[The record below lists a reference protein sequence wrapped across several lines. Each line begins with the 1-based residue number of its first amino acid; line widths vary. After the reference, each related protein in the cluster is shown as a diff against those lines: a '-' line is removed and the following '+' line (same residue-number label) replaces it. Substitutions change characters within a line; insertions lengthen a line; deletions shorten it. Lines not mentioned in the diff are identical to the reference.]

1 MMRKILTVAI
11 LVALLFGF
19 RGPEFSDAQEND
31 SGTMTFERTRGEDR
45 PLPTDTLFPW
55 PMHLHNELH
64 TSFTSSPAPEVG
76 DMLWNNATGN
86 DAYGSPT
93 VADGMV
99 FIGAG
104 TATGDYMFAFY
115 QNNGTLAWQTE
126 TDVAVSGGTGVTSSP
141 AYANGY
147 LVFSADKIYCL
158 YANNG
163 TVKWKVEN
171 PPFNVLWG
179 SGTPTIADG
188 KVFIGGS
195 DRKVYNIDL
204 ETGSVLWTFQTQSTG
219 SANYG
224 LYAAPAVYN
233 GYIYVA
239 ACDGYVYQVLINQP
253 GPTVSATYSFDTDR
267 PMYGSPVIFDNKVYI
282 GNGYTSPSASNSF
295 YALSA
300 TDLSFVWEFLSAS
313 STSFMSSAAI
323 AYNMLFVGSVD
334 GNLYVLDPQGSGGTT
349 SVIWEYN
356 IGSTWSS
363 PAIADGQV
371 FIGSRSNHLYAFNV
385 TQPGPVSYKWRYNT
399 FGNVDSS
406 PAVADGLV
414 FVGTFGGGGR
424 LYCFG
429 QLGDL
434 IPPQATS
441 YSPTGTGV
449 DIDADFTV
457 EWSETMDWT
466 SVENSFN
473 FTDGFGTWNAAD
485 GTFFHFPPSNT
496 STFNPSFSLDWG
508 TTYSVT
514 FAATATDSAGNP
526 LDGNGDG
533 TGGDDLTWSFTTVT
547 DNPPVLALW
556 EPGGSAGQVFDVG
569 EIIIIV
575 WSASDD
581 KPWPNGDNVVNLSY
595 GPTPAGGTTIAQY
608 EAEDSNFNWDTS
620 AVAPGTYY
628 VEINVFDSIGQISTA
643 SSANSF
649 DIVTSDSPPTVSV
662 WEPGGTSGQ
671 SYVVGTPV
679 QVEWTATDDNAMPA
693 DNINITY
700 GSGMTYN
707 DIVRDTANDGV
718 HIWDTTGVPTGDYY
732 VNVSAYDSIGQASWD
747 VSNFTF
753 EIALIPNLPPS
764 ATVSQPSGGESW
776 SGGGDIDIVW
786 VMADD
791 LTPETNLV
799 IYLNYSYS
807 SGGGPIAGPLSGLIC
822 PCTHPWNLP
831 FIDATDVVVEI
842 DVIDEGGAVG
852 SDTSVQFEVDSTA
865 PTITWTNPQNGESG
879 VPRSTNVEAQWSEGM
894 NQSATE
900 TSFQLLD
907 NSTWLPV
914 SGTSTWIGDSLIFDP
929 DSDLA
934 GDSWYTANFTT
945 QARDDSEPGNALTS
959 DYSWSFRTAPVPDLL
974 RPEIADVQATPS
986 PQEVYFSVNVS
997 AIVTDDFSVGV
1008 VSLNISGPSGVS
1020 NDSML
1025 FDSGSGRYYLESLY
1039 DEIGIH
1045 AFTIWATDSSG
1056 NANSSSG
1063 QFEIE
1068 DTTMPTLEDVAIVPP
1083 SPEVFNSVNIS
1094 VLVQDNYQLFGVW
1107 MNITGHGNFTMGFDV
1122 GSGRYFDESTYST
1135 PGPVDFWIW
1144 ASDTSGNW
1152 NGISDGF
1159 LVEDRTAPLIS
1170 HTPITTWS
1178 AFAPLPIQA
1187 TVTDTFLDDVR
1198 LNYTD
1203 VSSTTFNVTM
1213 TPLGGDDFGYSVP
1226 AQGSAGIVSYFIW
1239 AGDTSGNEDAT
1250 PVFNV
1255 NMVLDDNPPGIS
1267 DVDAVPNPQE
1277 IYGYV
1282 NISARVVDDYGV
1294 QSVSVAITWP
1304 DSSSTN
1310 DSMSPAAGDF
1320 FYFNGSYDQLG
1331 YYSFTIW
1338 ARDSS
1343 DRWASSVGSFGIID
1357 LTPPIIS
1364 HVPIGSRGIGE
1375 SINLTVTV
1383 TDNFLVSSVQVNYTD
1398 ALGVPHAETMTSLG
1412 EDQFFRI
1419 IGSQLAAGNVTYSFW
1434 AEDSSGN
1441 QAQSPEY
1448 ILEITETRP
1457 LPPENLRVVSSLRG
1471 AIRLE
1476 WDAPTENVDGSALED
1491 LMGYNLYRRTDPT
1504 DAWTRVSLEL
1514 ITVTSHNDE
1523 NLRDGE
1529 TYYYVVRAV
1538 NSQGLTSADSNEASG
1553 TTPESSEADYTFII
1567 VLLIIVVLII
1577 VLLFILLGKRRRAEE
1592 AQEEPSEEAPTGENE
1607 TQSEQM

>member
-11 LVALLFGF
+11 LVALLLGF

-45 PLPTDTLFPW
+45 PIPTDTLFPW

-64 TSFTSSPAPEVG
+64 TSFTSSPAPEAG

-104 TATGDYMFAFY
+104 TATMDYMFAFY
-115 QNNGTLAWQTE
+115 QNNGTLAWQTQ
-126 TDVAVSGGTGVTSSP
+126 TDSPVSGGTGVTSSP
-141 AYANGY
+141 AYASGY
-147 LVFSADKIYCL
+147 LVFGADRIYCL

-171 PPFNVLWG
+171 PPFNQNWG
-179 SGTPTIADG
+179 DGTPTIADG

-204 ETGSVLWTFQTQSTG
+204 ETGSVLWTFQTQATG
-219 SANYG
+219 SSNYG

-233 GYIYVA
+233 GYVYVA
-239 ACDGYVYQVLINQP
+239 ACDGWVYRILINQP
-253 GPTVSATYSFDTDR
+253 GPTVSAANSFNTGR
-267 PMYGSPVIFDNKVYI
+267 PMYGSPVIFDDKVYI
-282 GNGYTSPSASNSF
+282 GNGYTSPSTLNSF

-300 TDLSFVWEFLSAS
+300 TDLSLVWEFLSAS

-334 GNLYVLDPQGSGGTT
+334 GNLYVLDPQGSGGIG
-349 SVIWEYN
+349 SVIWQYN

-441 YSPTGTGV
+441 FSPTGTGV
-449 DIDADFTV
+449 DINTNFVV
-457 EWSETMDWT
+457 EWNEAMDWI
-466 SVENSFN
+466 SVENSFS
-473 FTDGFGTWNAAD
+473 FTDGFGTWDAAD
-485 GTFFHFPPSNT
+485 GTFFHFPPTNT
-496 STFNPSFSLDWG
+496 STFDPSFSLDWG
-508 TTYSVT
+508 TTYWIT
-514 FAATATDSAGNP
+514 FSGLATDVAGNP

-533 TGGDDLTWSFTTVT
+533 TGGDDLTWSFTTVP

-569 EIIIIV
+569 EVIIIV

-595 GPTPAGGTTIAQY
+595 GPTPAGGTTIVQY

-628 VEINVFDSIGQISTA
+628 VEINVFDSIGQVSTT

-649 DIVTSDSPPTVSV
+649 DIVASDSPPTVSA

-671 SYVVGTPV
+671 SYIVGTGV

-693 DNINITY
+693 DNINVTY
-700 GSGMTYN
+700 GSAMTWN

-718 HIWDTTGVPTGDYY
+718 HTWDTTGVPPGNYY
-732 VNVSAYDSIGQASWD
+732 VNVSAYDSAGQTSSD
-747 VSNFTF
+747 LGNFTF
-753 EIALIPNLPPS
+753 GITLIPNLPPS
-764 ATVSQPSGGESW
+764 ISVLQPSGGESW
-776 SGGGDIDIVW
+776 SGGSSVDVVW
-786 VMADD
+786 DMTDD

-807 SGGGPIAGPLSGLIC
+807 SGGGPIAGPLSGHTS
-822 PCTHPWNLP
+822 PGTYPWTLP
-831 FIDATDVVVEI
+831 LIDAVDVVVEI
-842 DVIDEGGAVG
+842 DIVDEGGAVG
-852 SDTSVQFEVDSTA
+852 SDTSALFEVDSTA
-865 PTITWTNPQNGESG
+865 PTITWTNPRNGESG

-900 TSFQLLD
+900 PSFQLLD

-914 SGTSTWIGDSLIFDP
+914 SGTVTWIGDSLIFDP

-945 QARDDSEPGNALTS
+945 QARDDSEPGNALTF

-974 RPEIADVQATPS
+974 MPEIADVQATPS
-986 PQEVYFSVNVS
+986 PQEVYFGVNVS

-1008 VSLNISGPSGVS
+1008 VNLNVSGPSGVS

-1025 FDSGSGRYYLESLY
+1025 FDGGPGRYYIENLY
-1039 DEIGIH
+1039 DEIGTH

-1056 NANSSSG
+1056 NVNSSSG
-1063 QFEIE
+1063 QFEIV
-1068 DTTMPTLEDVAIVPP
+1068 DTTMPTLEDVTIVPP
-1083 SPEVFNSVNIS
+1083 SPEVFDSVNIS
-1094 VLVQDNYQLFGVW
+1094 VLVQDNYQLDGVW
-1107 MNITGHGNFTMGFDV
+1107 VEIIDPDALLFGNFSMPYDSGT
-1122 GSGRYFDESTYST
+1122 GRYYYQNSYSKLGGYT
-1135 PGPVDFWIW
+1135 CTIW

-1152 NGISDGF
+1152 NGTSDGF

-1198 LNYTD
+1198 LNHTD
-1203 VSSTTFNVTM
+1203 VSSTTLNVTM

-1239 AGDTSGNEDAT
+1239 ANDTSGNEDAT
-1250 PVFNV
+1250 LVVNV

-1294 QSVSVAITWP
+1294 QAVSVAITWP

-1320 FYFNGSYDQLG
+1320 FHLN
-1331 YYSFTIW
+1331 
-1338 ARDSS
+1338 
-1343 DRWASSVGSFGIID
+1343 
-1357 LTPPIIS
+1357 
-1364 HVPIGSRGIGE
+1364 E
-1375 SINLTVTV
+1375 S
-1383 TDNFLVSSVQVNYTD
+1383 
-1398 ALGVPHAETMTSLG
+1398 
-1412 EDQFFRI
+1412 
-1419 IGSQLAAGNVTYSFW
+1419 
-1434 AEDSSGN
+1434 
-1441 QAQSPEY
+1441 
-1448 ILEITETRP
+1448 
-1457 LPPENLRVVSSLRG
+1457 
-1471 AIRLE
+1471 
-1476 WDAPTENVDGSALED
+1476 
-1491 LMGYNLYRRTDPT
+1491 
-1504 DAWTRVSLEL
+1504 
-1514 ITVTSHNDE
+1514 
-1523 NLRDGE
+1523 
-1529 TYYYVVRAV
+1529 
-1538 NSQGLTSADSNEASG
+1538 
-1553 TTPESSEADYTFII
+1553 
-1567 VLLIIVVLII
+1567 
-1577 VLLFILLGKRRRAEE
+1577 
-1592 AQEEPSEEAPTGENE
+1592 
-1607 TQSEQM
+1607 